1 MVNVIKNYFEVLF
14 CIESYKPYIIYI
26 LCLIYSVIMIFE
38 EATEVVGLKLLAK
51 KKKKKNT
58 EIKIN

>member
-1 MVNVIKNYFEVLF
+1 MVNVIKNYFGVLF

-38 EATEVVGLKLLAK
+38 EATEVEGLKLLAGNK
-51 KKKKKNT
+51 
-58 EIKIN
+58 